1 MIFFTL
7 LCGCARQ
14 KSSVEKHPS
23 GERTVARGNFVVTS
37 GPAVAEND
45 VEAVLL
51 ALETARRKV
60 ASRLKLPPPPET
72 LQTVIYRTTQDFTAA
87 SGAEYYAG
95 ALYTRG
101 VLHLQPVRVLRD
113 RGILPQTITHEY
125 THFYLNVL
133 TNGNTPAWL
142 DEGVATLIGGEHGNC
157 ESGRT
162 ALAGFDS
169 LESVSAALAPGGE
182 RVSTQDAYLAAC
194 FAAAGIEKLKN
205 GAGLSRLISNLRQN
219 RDIDSALLASTGL
232 NTDDLFINI
241 SKNTFK

>member
-1 MIFFTL
+1 MIFSTL
-7 LCGCARQ
+7 LCGCAHQ
-14 KSSVEKHPS
+14 KSNVEKHPS

-51 ALETARRKV
+51 ALETARRKT

-95 ALYTRG
+95 ALYTHG

-142 DEGVATLIGGEHGNC
+142 DEGIATLVAGERGSCN
-157 ESGRT
+157 SGRD
-162 ALAGFDS
+162 ALARFGS
-169 LESVSAALAPGGE
+169 LDAVSAALAPGGARE
-182 RVSTQDAYLAAC
+182 SAQDAYLAAC
-194 FAAAGIEKLKN
+194 FAAAGIEKLQN
-205 GAGLSRLISNLRQN
+205 GAGLSRLISSLKKG
-219 RDIDSALLASTGL
+219 RDTDSALLASTGL
-232 NTDDLFINI
+232 NTDVLFTNI